1 MNYSKRRNVTYKKQ
15 SRKNGKYLKLKLKK
29 NKKHANSL
37 RRNKNNNIRKTS
49 IRYRRRRQRGGEDG
63 EDGEGGEGEGGE
75 SKVEGE
81 GENENFQHIINNII
95 KALQAQCKENCNE
108 NDGLIKN
115 LHQLVAHVDKTMTNN
130 TKTNESLKLIK
141 TSIKQLDELLTAYK
155 PKHADIIDILIS
167 SRSTND
173 EKVLLLSALL
183 NIDDFKNTCISFLES
198 LKGDGDGGDEKVC
211 GDSEKD
217 EDIDKNINYKIKK
230 IEEMNKIEANDSTNN
245 ESKHLTSIICVHSS
259 NDEKDSET
267 KKETNKELDEFYK
280 RLIINKFIKSNK
292 SILNSFSSGEVTF
305 EDGNDMITKLLET
318 IDDNMQVHIKDIHDY
333 LKKNKEDENTEEEGK
348 DENKEKVVV
357 EPNDKIHYDKIIGS
371 IKKFKHCKG
380 KITVDGDFQF
390 RDENPSTKS
399 KYSVA
404 NELRQAYGRMTN
416 NSVDRAKNDVKALNK
431 TGNDRI
437 NTQHNKLTETKVNTN
452 IKNAEASLENAETE
466 LNNARNQGGGGKQ
479 SYTKLQEVITRMR
492 NDLNV
497 HINHNK

>member
-49 IRYRRRRQRGGEDG
+49 IRYRRRRQRGGEVEVAVEGGDG
-63 EDGEGGEGEGGE
+63 EGGDGESKGGVSKGGEGGEGG
-75 SKVEGE
+75 VE
-81 GENENFQHIINNII
+81 NIINNII
-95 KALQAQCKENCNE
+95 EALQAQCKENCNE

-115 LHQLVAHVDKTMTNN
+115 LHQLVAHVDETMKKNI
-130 TKTNESLKLIK
+130 KKNESLKLIK
-141 TSIKQLDELLTAYK
+141 TSIKKLDELLTAYK

-167 SRSTND
+167 SKSTNND
-173 EKVLLLSALL
+173 KVLLLSALL

-198 LKGDGDGGDEKVC
+198 LKGDGGDEKI
-211 GDSEKD
+211 D
-217 EDIDKNINYKIKK
+217 EKIKK
-230 IEEMNKIEANDSTNN
+230 IEKMNKKEANDSTNN

-259 NDEKDSET
+259 NDVKGSET
-267 KKETNKELDEFYK
+267 KKETNKKLDKFYK
-280 RLIINKFIKSNK
+280 QLIINNFIEPNK
-292 SILNSFSSGEVTF
+292 IIFNPFSSYKVTF
-305 EDGNDMITKLLET
+305 KSGDDMITKLLKT

-333 LKKNKEDENTEEEGK
+333 LKKNKEDEEVTTNGQEK
-348 DENKEKVVV
+348 NKEDKNTGDN
-357 EPNDKIHYDKIIGS
+357 NDDEAETGEKIKYDNIIES

-380 KITVDGDFQF
+380 KITVDSDFQF

-399 KYSVA
+399 KHSVA
-404 NELRQAYGRMTN
+404 NELRQVRGR
-416 NSVDRAKNDVKALNK
+416 V
-431 TGNDRI
+431 I
-437 NTQHNKLTETKVNTN
+437 NKLRQVKS
-452 IKNAEASLENAETE
+452 KYS
-466 LNNARNQGGGGKQ
+466 QSGGGKQ

>member
-15 SRKNGKYLKLKLKK
+15 SRKNGKYLKLKLNK

-63 EDGEGGEGEGGE
+63 EDGEGGEGEGEGE
-75 SKVEGE
+75 NGEGGEGGE

-115 LHQLVAHVDKTMTNN
+115 LHQLVAHVDKTMKKN
-130 TKTNESLKLIK
+130 TENVSMELIK
-141 TSIKQLDELLTAYK
+141 TSNKPLYKLLTVYK

-167 SRSTND
+167 SKSTNN

-198 LKGDGDGGDEKVC
+198 LKGDGGDENVC

-217 EDIDKNINYKIKK
+217 KDKDKKIDEKIKK
-230 IEEMNKIEANDSTNN
+230 IEEMNKIEANDSTTN

-259 NDEKDSET
+259 NNEKDLET
-267 KKETNKELDEFYK
+267 KKETNKELDKFYK
-280 RLIINKFIKSNK
+280 QLIINNFIEPNK
-292 SILNSFSSGEVTF
+292 IIFNPFSSGEVTF

-333 LKKNKEDENTEEEGK
+333 LKRNKEDENTEDQEGEEVEAVGQEETK
-348 DENKEKVVV
+348 QEKEKTK
-357 EPNDKIHYDKIIGS
+357 NQINYDKVIES

-380 KITVDGDFQF
+380 KITVHNKFQF
-390 RDENPSTKS
+390 KSEVADENTVRK
-399 KYSVA
+399 
-404 NELRQAYGRMTN
+404 
-416 NSVDRAKNDVKALNK
+416 
-431 TGNDRI
+431 
-437 NTQHNKLTETKVNTN
+437 
-452 IKNAEASLENAETE
+452 
-466 LNNARNQGGGGKQ
+466 GGGGKQ